1 MIEEIIDLYL
11 KNNVWISADCQTS
24 SQIGD
29 IAKYKNV
36 NLITPTEKEARG
48 RYKKSRLWIN
58 FIVAAVKKSYKVD
71 NIILKLGIEGVLI
84 HSSNKTKRTKI
95 F

>member
-1 MIEEIIDLYL
+1 MIEEIDLCL

-36 NLITPTEKEARG
+36 NLITPTEKELR
-48 RYKKSRLWIN
+48 
-58 FIVAAVKKSYKVD
+58 
-71 NIILKLGIEGVLI
+71 VLQEI
-84 HSSNKTKRTKI
+84 KTLD
-95 F
+95 